1 MTTRWW
7 RSPLFRG
14 TNLIATVWLAVVAL
28 AAIAPSLF
36 TRVDPTEQDLHDIFS
51 GPSKAHVFGTDGLG
65 QDLYSRLVY
74 GSRPVAVGVL
84 IAVIVAVFIGAVVGL
99 VSGYLGGTA
108 DLVIARISDIL
119 LAIPAL
125 LILLVVYTVFPYNVV
140 VGMSVLGVLFSAA
153 LMRLVRSI
161 TLTTR
166 EELYVA
172 AAEVSGLSR
181 WQVITRHLFPRVKA
195 TLFVQAALI
204 AAIAILIQTALAFL
218 GFGPRPPEPS
228 WGGLVA
234 EARVSMLRQNWLL
247 VPSGVVIALTV
258 LALTVLGNAARDQS
272 TAVWAPSKLRRQQ
285 PRTSRPRTQT
295 HAQIH
300 DSVLQSNAGGSPREL
315 LEVEGLTVGFP
326 TPAGPGEVVSDV
338 SFTVSRGEIFGIVG
352 ESGCGK
358 SVTASAVL
366 GMIPGTGI
374 VMAGRCFFEDRDLVE
389 LRPDEWTEIRGRRIG
404 FVAQEPMVSLDPT
417 TRVGSQ
423 VAEAVRTHHKC
434 SRPIA
439 NERAIELLRMVNLPE
454 PRAVARRYPH
464 QLSGGM
470 AQRVAIA
477 FALAG
482 DPDLLVADEPTTA
495 LDVTVQAEI
504 LALLRRLCSELDMS
518 VLLITHNW
526 GVIAELCDRALVMYA
541 GQVVEQAPSQVLFD
555 GARHPYTLG
564 LLKSNPS
571 LAERGGRLPS
581 IEGTVPSP
589 ADWPTGCR
597 FSDRCYA
604 ATDACRAAVPEI
616 ERLGDGAEVRCIRW
630 RELQRSAA

>member
-1 MTTRWW
+1 
-7 RSPLFRG
+7 
-14 TNLIATVWLAVVAL
+14 
-28 AAIAPSLF
+28 
-36 TRVDPTEQDLHDIFS
+36 
-51 GPSKAHVFGTDGLG
+51 
-65 QDLYSRLVY
+65 
-74 GSRPVAVGVL
+74 
-84 IAVIVAVFIGAVVGL
+84 
-99 VSGYLGGTA
+99 
-108 DLVIARISDIL
+108 
-119 LAIPAL
+119 
-125 LILLVVYTVFPYNVV
+125 
-140 VGMSVLGVLFSAA
+140 
-153 LMRLVRSI
+153 MRLVRSI

-272 TAVWAPSKLRRQQ
+272 TAVWAPSKLRRQ
-285 PRTSRPRTQT
+285 PTRTSQSPIQT
-295 HAQIH
+295 RAQIRD
-300 DSVLQSNAGGSPREL
+300 DSAVQSADSGHRGEL

-326 TPAGPGEVVSDV
+326 TPAGPGEIVSDV
-338 SFTVSRGEIFGIVG
+338 SFTVRRGEIFGIVG

-366 GMIPGTGI
+366 GMVPGTGI
-374 VMAGRCFFEDRDLVE
+374 VTAGRCFFEDRDLVE
-389 LRPDEWTEIRGRRIG
+389 LEPDEWSEIRGRRIG

-439 NERAIELLRMVNLPE
+439 NERAVELLRMVNLAE

-504 LALLRRLCSELDMS
+504 LALLRRLCTELDMS

-526 GVIAELCDRALVMYA
+526 GVVAELCDRALVMYA
-541 GQVVEQAPSQVLFD
+541 GQIVEQAPSQVLFD
-555 GARHPYTLG
+555 GARHPYTQG

-571 LAERGGRLPS
+571 LAERGGRLPA

-604 ATDACRAAVPEI
+604 ATDACRAAVPPI
-616 ERLGDGAEVRCIRW
+616 DTLTDGAEVRCIRW
-630 RELQRSAA
+630 RDLQRSAA